1 MTMEI
6 TKGGRGYLMLLVLM
20 NLSVVVRVLSQEDV
34 SAGGGVVSSSAGW
47 EEENGTGAAPTTF
60 KVEGKAMVPGL
71 KPLEWIG
78 DAKIIVDHG
87 AYLGFFRM
95 DGSFALYVPSGSF
108 VVEVV
113 SPTWSFEPARVDV
126 TAKGKIRA
134 RRVNLLQIQKNDPL
148 PYPLRFKSKGRINY
162 FERREQWRITDF
174 LFNHMVIMM
183 VLPLVLLLI
192 LPKMINTN
200 DPEMQREM
208 QQSMN
213 MLSPNKD
220 LPDMSEFFTKMF
232 GGGET
237 KKTTTSRKV
246 KRRQ

>member
-1 MTMEI
+1 MEI

-34 SAGGGVVSSSAGW
+34 SAGGGVVSSSGW
-47 EEENGTGAAPTTF
+47 EEENGTGAVPTTF